1 MSEAGE
7 MPEWARNESPGLRCK
22 ACGFYD
28 EKYALADIDLFNGDV
43 YYRRNHPW
51 LSFVP
56 VVGVSARL
64 WMCPEC
70 GTVRGEKGERRWT
83 K

>member
-28 EKYALADIDLFNGDV
+28 LVYAEADFDLYHCEP
-43 YYRRNHPW
+43 YYRRTHTAK
-51 LSFVP
+51 SFVP
-56 VVGVSARL
+56 VVGLSVEL

-70 GTVRGEKGERRWT
+70 GTVRGEKGERRWGR
-83 K
+83 